1 MPELKQ
7 ELTNRDLKK
16 MFGVTKTSIYNW
28 RKQGLEF
35 YKLGGNGLSDPVRY
49 RLEDVR
55 RFAHENGKIILV
67 EIF

>member
-7 ELTNRDLKK
+7 ELTNRDLKR
-16 MFGVTKTSIYNW
+16 MFDVTKTTIYNW
-28 RKQGLEF
+28 RKQGLKF

-49 RLEDVR
+49 HLNDVR
-55 RFAHENGKIILV
+55 EFAHENGKIISI